1 MSHPNTFVHIVPLS
15 SNSSEYQDVMNK
27 LQATASTLNVQKIER
42 IQNPHPYQ
50 TYMLKKQ
57 KMDHEWRI
65 ESERQ
70 LFHGTRGE
78 NISRIN
84 AQRGSTRA
92 LVDSLVSCGEYSI
105 QPEKGRMD
113 I

>member
-1 MSHPNTFVHIVPLS
+1 
-15 SNSSEYQDVMNK
+15 MNK
-27 LQATASTLNVQKIER
+27 LQALNALNVQKIER
-42 IQNPHPYQ
+42 ISSSLSDLHVEETENGPRQ
-50 TYMLKKQ
+50 
-57 KMDHEWRI
+57 WRI

-78 NISRIN
+78 NIIRIN
-84 AQRGSTRA
+84 AQRGSTGA

-105 QPEKGRMD
+105 QPDKGRVN